1 MLGGV
6 TRLTLA
12 VTVIVVEME
21 QDIDLTIPVLMA
33 IFLPRSSQFVPGFTS
48 LNWYHLSPSP
58 VLVYACLDTCCKHFL
73 TIIAGADLNF
83 RHESDLPVCR
93 TRGLNPGRRGAR
105 RGC

>member
-33 IFLPRSSQFVPGFTS
+33 IFVAKAS
-48 LNWYHLSPSP
+48 L
-58 VLVYACLDTCCKHFL
+58 
-73 TIIAGADLNF
+73 
-83 RHESDLPVCR
+83 
-93 TRGLNPGRRGAR
+93 
-105 RGC
+105 